1 MNKNPNESKSVL
13 AQVMLPSHANPS
25 GNVHG
30 GEIMKMMD
38 ACGSV
43 AATRHAKKNVVTV
56 RVDELVFYT
65 PISVGHL
72 VTCTSKPIFVGRSS
86 IEVKVEV
93 KVEDFMIGEEK
104 VALKAIF
111 TYVALD
117 DHGKPSAIPGLVLTD
132 ESEKKDYELGLA
144 RYRDRKKNQ

>member
-65 PISVGHL
+65 PI
-72 VTCTSKPIFVGRSS
+72 
-86 IEVKVEV
+86 
-93 KVEDFMIGEEK
+93 
-104 VALKAIF
+104 
-111 TYVALD
+111 
-117 DHGKPSAIPGLVLTD
+117 
-132 ESEKKDYELGLA
+132 
-144 RYRDRKKNQ
+144 

>member
-1 MNKNPNESKSVL
+1 
-13 AQVMLPSHANPS
+13 
-25 GNVHG
+25 
-30 GEIMKMMD
+30 
-38 ACGSV
+38 
-43 AATRHAKKNVVTV
+43 
-56 RVDELVFYT
+56 
-65 PISVGHL
+65 
-72 VTCTSKPIFVGRSS
+72 
-86 IEVKVEV
+86 
-93 KVEDFMIGEEK
+93 MIGEEK